1 MDKDFTLIYQEMANE
16 IMGILNKYNL
26 DPFSF
31 TYTTSEKH
39 PQAHNEILECL
50 ASHIKDGD
58 EKKII
63 FAENKKAFE
72 NYIIEAV
79 DRNDYDKWAPEQG
92 VQKLIAT
99 YLDVFYGPYF
109 LIIDNEIKLTK
120 KEFFD
125 LPCKKTRSFEE
136 FDKNEKYISKT
147 AFHPDDKSMRVD
159 VEFKEVIDDI
169 CKLEI
174 WYNRKCYVNLEAWF
188 FESVYDF
195 TKDELRKNRI
205 DFRDSVTNNILYSFV
220 WVR

>member
-1 MDKDFTLIYQEMANE
+1 MK
-16 IMGILNKYNL
+16 LN
-26 DPFSF
+26 
-31 TYTTSEKH
+31 
-39 PQAHNEILECL
+39 
-50 ASHIKDGD
+50 D
-58 EKKII
+58 EYE
-63 FAENKKAFE
+63 FVEETA
-72 NYIIEAV
+72 
-79 DRNDYDKWAPEQG
+79 DRNDDEFLKQVCATVKE
-92 VQKLIAT
+92 VIAR
-99 YLDVFYGPYF
+99 Y
-109 LIIDNEIKLTK
+109 
-120 KEFFD
+120 
-125 LPCKKTRSFEE
+125 
-136 FDKNEKYISKT
+136 KNEKYISKT